1 MRSLRPFLIACAAI
15 LALAVLPGSALAI
28 SPVTADCNA
37 HTKLTHP
44 YSVGQLRKA
53 LATMPADVKEYTS
66 CYQTI
71 QDQLYRQLGKTA
83 PGSASSSGGSS
94 GISTPVLIVI
104 IVIILVGGGLA
115 YAAWRRGAGGG
126 DGGAGGPPP
135 APAG

>member
-1 MRSLRPFLIACAAI
+1 MIACAAI
-15 LALAVLPGSALAI
+15 LALALPSPALAI

-37 HTKLTHP
+37 HTKLTHT
-44 YSVGQLRKA
+44 YSVGELRNA

-71 QDQLYRQLGKTA
+71 QDQLYRQLGKTV
-83 PGSASSSGGSS
+83 PGSASASSTSS

-104 IVIILVGGGLA
+104 IVIIVVGGGLA
-115 YAAWRRGAGGG
+115 YSAWRRGAGGG
-126 DGGAGGPPP
+126 DGGGAGPPA